1 MCVCS
6 LYLSSLASA
15 VSKQEPGN
23 EKDHI
28 ANQRIYNSIILRGG
42 EVELSPVLYSGGVMQ
57 VTRVKLKNWRNFRSF
72 DAPMHDVTY
81 ILGSNASGKSN
92 LLDAF
97 RFLRDVSKPAGGGLQ
112 AAVLD
117 RGGISALRCLHA
129 RRDPEVCIDV
139 ELSDSANDEF
149 SNWRYVLGFKSE
161 GKDEQRIMVSRE
173 EVWHQ
178 GRQLFSRPDKADNKD
193 FVLLTQTRLE
203 QIAANAEFRGLVE
216 FFSSIT
222 YLHLVPQLLKFADRF
237 GGRPL
242 ENDPFGQGFL
252 ERIAKTREPVR
263 NTRLKKISE
272 ALALA
277 VPQFRELRF
286 IKDGSGQPHL
296 EALYSH
302 HRPNA
307 GWQSEEHF
315 SDGTLRLLG
324 LLWALLDGGSMLLLE
339 EPEISLN
346 DAVVK
351 EIPLIIQRLQRNRK
365 SNRQVL
371 ISTHS
376 EALLSNPG
384 IDGRGIILLEATAEG
399 SVGRTLLEDEVSALE
414 AGLCVAEVVLPK
426 ARPGSVN
433 QLGFW
438 E

>member
-1 MCVCS
+1 
-6 LYLSSLASA
+6 
-15 VSKQEPGN
+15 
-23 EKDHI
+23 
-28 ANQRIYNSIILRGG
+28 
-42 EVELSPVLYSGGVMQ
+42 MQ

-72 DAPMHDVTY
+72 DAPMRDVTY
-81 ILGSNASGKSN
+81 ILGPNASGKSN
-92 LLDAF
+92 LLDVF

-117 RGGISALRCLHA
+117 RGGISKLRCLHA

-139 ELSDSANDEF
+139 ELSDSPDDEVP
-149 SNWRYVLGFKSE
+149 SWRYVLGFKSE
-161 GKDEQRIMVSRE
+161 GKGAQRILVSQE
-173 EVWHQ
+173 EVWRE
-178 GRQLFSRPDKADNKD
+178 GKKLFSRPDKDDSKD
-193 FVLLTQTRLE
+193 AVLLTQTRLE
-203 QIAANAEFRGLVE
+203 QIAANAEFRELAE
-216 FFSSIT
+216 FFGSIT
-222 YLHLVPQLLKFADRF
+222 YLHLVPQLLKFADRL

-242 ENDPFGQGFL
+242 ENDPFGQSFL
-252 ERIAKTREPVR
+252 ERIAKTTERVR

-272 ALALA
+272 ALTLA
-277 VPQFRELRF
+277 VPQFKELRF
-286 IKDGSGQPHL
+286 IKDDSGHPHL

-324 LLWALLDGGSMLLLE
+324 LLWALLDGSSMLLLE

-351 EIPLIIQRLQRNRK
+351 EIPLIIQRLQKNRK
-365 SNRQVL
+365 PKRQVL

-384 IDGRGIILLEATAEG
+384 IDGRGVLLLEATADG
-399 SVGRTLLEDEVSALE
+399 SIGRTLQEDEASALE
-414 AGLCVAEVVLPK
+414 AGLSVAEVVLPK
-426 ARPGSVN
+426 TRPSSVN
-433 QLGFW
+433 QLGLW